1 MKNISLIFIL
11 LFILSCDRNDNNLE
25 KIPENKQFISGYSPY
40 YMVDLLKNM
49 EENSYKVILEND
61 GNHYTKKKYSGFLN
75 VGNGVI
81 SLDTREDII
90 STEDNEIK
98 VEQKD
103 RVITNYHFVVKMK
116 NNKMI
121 EKITTNYKNKDT
133 LIYTY
138 ENQQLR
144 TITNRNNGIFYKA
157 KVYYNTQN
165 NIDSILITYNNGVE
179 YSHQGNP
186 YYIFDENRKPSQKIV
201 LSDYDSYDNPLKNL
215 GYFDDL
221 FIRSL
226 SRNNFRKYRRYSYDN
241 NGNIISESGKEW
253 TLHYEN
259 GKVKFD

>member
-25 KIPENKQFISGYSPY
+25 KIPENKQFISGYFPY

-133 LIYTY
+133 LVYTY

-144 TITNRNNGIFYKA
+144 TIINRNNGIRYKA
-157 KVYYNTQN
+157 KIYYNTRN
-165 NIDSILITYNNGVE
+165 NVDSILITYNSGVE
-179 YSHQGNP
+179 YNHQGNP
-186 YYIFDENRKPSQKIV
+186 YHIFDENRKPSQKIV

-226 SRNNFRKYRRYSYDN
+226 SRNNFRKYRRYGYDN
-241 NGNIISESGKEW
+241 NGNIISESGSDW
-253 TLHYEN
+253 TLRYEN